1 MQLISGA
8 AVLGNSLTVDT
19 VEAVHLHETLRA
31 LGECESRVV
40 VGGNRSKVGTVFPSA
55 AYREENFE
63 LRILPFHFVQS
74 IQATVRTVD
83 LNLSIGILIREL
95 SPRLECRVLCL
106 EGCASHRYT
115 HPA

>member
-1 MQLISGA
+1 M
-8 AVLGNSLTVDT
+8 LGNCLTVDT
-19 VEAVHLHETLRA
+19 VEAIHFHEALRA

-40 VGGNRSKVGTVFPSA
+40 VGSNRSKVGAVFPSA
-55 AYREENFE
+55 AHREENFE

-74 IQATVRTVD
+74 IQAPVRTVD

-95 SPRLECRVLCL
+95 SPRLACRVLCL
-106 EGCASHRYT
+106 EVCASHRYT